1 MFKIPSELLSN
12 ALIMAATKTF
22 VIQDLDSDSYG
33 SWLHEQQHPVEHR
46 ETNSGASLSCLLR
59 EVFAELFASGGPA
72 VERLQVLAGGS
83 ESQKESDHLEVSI
96 QRCRL

>member
-1 MFKIPSELLSN
+1 M
-12 ALIMAATKTF
+12 
-22 VIQDLDSDSYG
+22 
-33 SWLHEQQHPVEHR
+33 
-46 ETNSGASLSCLLR
+46 ETNSGACLSCLLR

-96 QRCRL
+96 QRCQI